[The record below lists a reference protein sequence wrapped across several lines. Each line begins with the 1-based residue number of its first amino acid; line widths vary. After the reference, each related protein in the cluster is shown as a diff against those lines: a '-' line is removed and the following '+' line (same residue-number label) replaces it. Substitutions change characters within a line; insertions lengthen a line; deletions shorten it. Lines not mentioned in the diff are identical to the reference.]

1 MKITLKL
8 FASLGHYLP
17 EGARANT
24 AEVQVPDGASAHQVL
39 DQFKV
44 PREKAHL
51 VMVNGV
57 YLDAAARDQPRIKP
71 GDALAVWPPVA
82 GG

>member
-8 FASLGHYLP
+8 FASLGRYLP
-17 EGARANT
+17 EGARANA
-24 AEVQVPDGASAHQVL
+24 AEVQVAEGASAHQVL
-39 DQFKV
+39 DQFRV

-57 YLDAAARDQPRIKP
+57 YLDAQARDEPRIKP

>member
-8 FASLGHYLP
+8 FATLGDLLP
-17 EGARANT
+17 DGARANA
-24 AEVQVPDGASAHQVL
+24 AEVEVDDKATPHQVI

-44 PREKAHL
+44 PRGMAHL
-51 VMVNGV
+51 VLLNGV
-57 YLDAAARDQPRIKP
+57 YVDKEQRDELVIKP
-71 GDALAVWPPVA
+71 DDVLAVWPPVA